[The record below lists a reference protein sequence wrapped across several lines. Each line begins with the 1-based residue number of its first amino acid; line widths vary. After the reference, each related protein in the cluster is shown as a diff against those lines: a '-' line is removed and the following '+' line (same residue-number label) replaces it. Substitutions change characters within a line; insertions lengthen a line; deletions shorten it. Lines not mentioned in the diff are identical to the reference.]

1 MNKTWTTKEG
11 QIIPIEELT
20 DKHLTNIIKHIRRK
34 VNIAIAN
41 YDEEPIIR
49 TLSSAGDDDVEDNPN
64 YIEPTMENF
73 LPRGY
78 YDLLAES
85 RKRKLR
91 IQLETFC
98 TKCKEPM
105 TTLDEDTNHC
115 NRCINIMFKQEVDRR
130 CRSLQRDSL

>member
-73 LPRGY
+73 LPRG
-78 YDLLAES
+78 
-85 RKRKLR
+85 
-91 IQLETFC
+91 
-98 TKCKEPM
+98 
-105 TTLDEDTNHC
+105 
-115 NRCINIMFKQEVDRR
+115 
-130 CRSLQRDSL
+130 